1 MNLAKE
7 VQYLQSKTK
16 SLFGSPQSI
25 SELDSFP
32 ELLQLLQYLPPKQT
46 CDKLVSNYTTNF
58 EKTLRIL
65 HIPSFLRQYDHF
77 WAHPDHEIYLSSSF
91 IPQLTAVL
99 TVSITLGG
107 DTLKADQYSSWEYL
121 KINAVSLLQAWL
133 QKLPRKHRTEL
144 ATLQIET
151 LILLARELRQISAEE
166 SWKGAGSLVRSA
178 MVMGLHINAP
188 EPAKMSVYQA
198 EIRRRL
204 WFTIAEMDLQA
215 SITSGMPTMIP
226 QIDLQNLLPANINDS
241 DFDEDTSE
249 LPGSR
254 PMNEKT
260 DSLALITLGNSL
272 YHRIDIMNSVQH
284 FDSRSDPQEYTQKR
298 KILEECVADIP
309 ASLKLNEA
317 SGNNINPPV
326 LFNQLLLDL
335 YTRRPLL
342 CLYRSVNM
350 DTQDPSL
357 KTLQQACL
365 HSSLTILSY
374 QDYFDPNLVDLDAQN
389 STEYWNMF
397 HTICKNDIMRAALS
411 VCEYMIA
418 TQTTDQTPSPGLP
431 TATLPQQ
438 PLHSKA
444 SLIRTVENT
453 LDSLSRRIG
462 AGNNVK
468 DIVLLS
474 VVLQSVRGRGSA
486 VTKQRWM
493 MQGATKALSAC
504 RQYLLDADAESSFE
518 VSAS

>member
-1 MNLAKE
+1 
-7 VQYLQSKTK
+7 
-16 SLFGSPQSI
+16 
-25 SELDSFP
+25 
-32 ELLQLLQYLPPKQT
+32 
-46 CDKLVSNYTTNF
+46 
-58 EKTLRIL
+58 
-65 HIPSFLRQYDHF
+65 
-77 WAHPDHEIYLSSSF
+77 
-91 IPQLTAVL
+91 
-99 TVSITLGG
+99 
-107 DTLKADQYSSWEYL
+107 
-121 KINAVSLLQAWL
+121 
-133 QKLPRKHRTEL
+133 
-144 ATLQIET
+144 
-151 LILLARELRQISAEE
+151 
-166 SWKGAGSLVRSA
+166 
-178 MVMGLHINAP
+178 
-188 EPAKMSVYQA
+188 
-198 EIRRRL
+198 
-204 WFTIAEMDLQA
+204 
-215 SITSGMPTMIP
+215 
-226 QIDLQNLLPANINDS
+226 
-241 DFDEDTSE
+241 
-249 LPGSR
+249 
-254 PMNEKT
+254 
-260 DSLALITLGNSL
+260 
-272 YHRIDIMNSVQH
+272 
-284 FDSRSDPQEYTQKR
+284 
-298 KILEECVADIP
+298 
-309 ASLKLNEA
+309 
-317 SGNNINPPV
+317 
-326 LFNQLLLDL
+326 
-335 YTRRPLL
+335 
-342 CLYRSVNM
+342 M